1 MDEEDLE
8 PRAAQPKPRKLET
21 MSIAALYD
29 YVAELEAEIARVKA
43 AIAGKDEALGDAES
57 VFRR

>member
-29 YVAELEAEIARVKA
+29 YVGELEAEIARVKEVIA
-43 AIAGKDEALGDAES
+43 AKEDARGAAES
-57 VFRR
+57 VFRP